1 MKFGVAVSLS
11 PLSHYLPL
19 AKAADEAG
27 YDFVATS
34 DHVVN
39 HQTLTVDYPYTA
51 DGSRRWE
58 PFTDWPDPW
67 VAIGAMAAVTE
78 RIRFVTNVYVLPMR
92 PPFAV
97 AKAVAT
103 AAVLSGGRV
112 ALGAGMG
119 WNADEFA
126 LLEQPFARR
135 GKRADEMIEV
145 LRALWAGGWVEHH
158 GEFYDFDAVEMTPAP
173 PGPVPVY
180 IGGMS
185 EVALRRAARNDGW
198 ISDLHTSEE
207 LAGFCERLRRY
218 RAELGRADEPF
229 TVIGSCSDAYDLDG
243 YRRLE
248 DAGVTHLLTLPWI
261 FSHGFTDDLQARV
274 DGIHRFADDVLGK
287 L

>member
-1 MKFGVAVSLS
+1 MKFGIAVSLS

-27 YDFVATS
+27 FDFLATS

-39 HQTLTVDYPYTA
+39 HEQLSVPYPYTS

-58 PFTDWPDPW
+58 PFTEWADVW

-78 RIRFVTNVYVLPMR
+78 RVRFVTNVYVLPMR

-126 LLEQPFARR
+126 LMEQPFERR
-135 GKRADEMIEV
+135 GKRAEEMIEV
-145 LRALWAGGWVEHH
+145 LRTLWAGGWVEHH
-158 GEFYDFDAVEMTPAP
+158 GEFYDFDRVEMTPAP
-173 PGPVPVY
+173 PERVPIY

-185 EVALRRAARNDGW
+185 DAALRRAARNDGW
-198 ISDLHTSEE
+198 ISDLHSTEE
-207 LAGFCERLRRY
+207 LTGFCATIRRH
-218 RAELGRADEPF
+218 REELGTADEPF
-229 TVIGSCSDAYDLDG
+229 TVIASCNDAYDLDG

-248 DAGVTHLLTLPWI
+248 EVGVTHLLTLPWV
-261 FSHGFTDDLQARV
+261 FSHGFTDDLQARI
-274 DGIHRFADDVLGK
+274 DGTKRFADDVIGRY
-287 L
+287 